1 MLLENYEEYARL
13 ARLYTSIHAKPKP
26 KLKQGA
32 ISESTITL
40 NISQRNT
47 LAKNTNQKSQLS
59 TTKPSL
65 PPPLPPSVPSSKG
78 TSGQDQVATSVA
90 PTLLNENGVVGSSV
104 APTTAPSLET
114 KNGAL
119 KAQAEKKK
127 TDARKKSLKRL

>member
-1 MLLENYEEYARL
+1 
-13 ARLYTSIHAKPKP
+13 LYTSIHAKPKP

-47 LAKNTNQKSQLS
+47 LNTNQKSQLS
-59 TTKPSL
+59 TIT
-65 PPPLPPSVPSSKG
+65 LPPSVPSSKG

-90 PTLLNENGVVGSSV
+90 PTLLNENGAVGSSV

-119 KAQAEKKK
+119 RAQAEKKK